1 MGEASSRRRKSAP
14 ARRGELVVFLGPSL
28 PRDEALRLA
37 PSATLL
43 PPAAQGDVWR
53 ALELRPRAIA
63 LVDGV
68 FEHRPSVWHHELL
81 DALDAGV
88 AVFGAASMG
97 ALRAAE
103 LHAHG
108 MVGVGEIYRAYRD
121 GALAGDDEVALLHLD
136 GSYGFRAL
144 TVPLVAVRAAAAA
157 AQAARALSPRDA
169 RALVGAA
176 ARVFYQDRTWPA
188 VLAAARLSSG
198 ARARWD
204 AFAARGLPDPKAD
217 DARACLAAAAR
228 FLAARAPADDTASTS
243 VSGAPA
249 SAPWPPRPRP
259 SHVRRR
265 RLEGSPVFA
274 ALARDRRAADGVED
288 GLRTLALAA
297 LGRSLG
303 VEVSR
308 AEAEE
313 AGAAWLDALGVP
325 RRSRAAFLAA
335 SGLDPAEALRL
346 FEALALE
353 RRVLDRATHL
363 LPDGPSAPEG
373 LALSARLRGAWART
387 SRTSRKVKH
396 GKEEA

>member
-1 MGEASSRRRKSAP
+1 
-14 ARRGELVVFLGPSL
+14 
-28 PRDEALRLA
+28 
-37 PSATLL
+37 
-43 PPAAQGDVWR
+43 VWR

-144 TVPLVAVRAAAAA
+144 TVPLVTVRAAAGA
-157 AQAARALSPRDA
+157 AQAARALSRRDA
-169 RALVGAA
+169 RVLVRAA
-176 ARVFYQDRTWPA
+176 AGTFYQDRTWPA
-188 VLAAARLSSG
+188 VLAAARLSS
-198 ARARWD
+198 AAHARWD

-228 FLAARAPADDTASTS
+228 FLASRVPFDES

-249 SAPWPPRPRP
+249 AAPWPPRPRP

-265 RLEGSPVFA
+265 RLEASPVFA
-274 ALARDRRAADGVED
+274 ALTRDSRAADGAED

-325 RRSRAAFLAA
+325 RRARAAFLAA
-335 SGLDPAEALRL
+335 SGLDPAQALRL

-373 LALSARLRGAWART
+373 LALSARLRGDWART
-387 SRTSRKVKH
+387 SRTSRKVQH